1 MIYDNLTQEKF
12 QTIEDLVKM
21 AIQAPNKASAQR
33 FIDELRQKCD
43 SLPPPVC
50 NIASEL
56 ISATSA
62 ASGKVEKK
70 DFYAES
76 ANRKLFSLRSFIVKS
91 NQHDI

>member
-43 SLPPPVC
+43 SL
-50 NIASEL
+50 
-56 ISATSA
+56 
-62 ASGKVEKK
+62 
-70 DFYAES
+70 
-76 ANRKLFSLRSFIVKS
+76 
-91 NQHDI
+91 

>member
-43 SLPPPVC
+43 SLPPPAC

-70 DFYAES
+70 DFYVKFAKS
-76 ANRKLFSLRSFIVKS
+76 KLHSLENCIVKS
-91 NQHDI
+91 N